1 MGKMGLG
8 LDTYVYN
15 KVWPGRQFYLFE
27 VIQNTPS
34 FKRQIHVQGYVTRRS
49 YIIFGLLFFLSFN

>member
-27 VIQNTPS
+27 VIQNTPR
-34 FKRQIHVQGYVTRRS
+34 FETQIGMSLQGGHGLQC
-49 YIIFGLLFFLSFN
+49 IFG

>member
-27 VIQNTPS
+27 VIQNTTS

-49 YIIFGLLFFLSFN
+49 YIIFG